1 MKKRISSKRTG
12 NGYSINVYVKD
23 GCHVKPII
31 QVLDRYFAYVEEM
44 KDPFKQDK
52 IMLEVEDETQ
62 KIKEATRLS

>member
-44 KDPFKQDK
+44 NDPFKQDK
-52 IMLEVEDETQ
+52 IKLEVEDEAQ
-62 KIKEATRLS
+62 KLQACSKE